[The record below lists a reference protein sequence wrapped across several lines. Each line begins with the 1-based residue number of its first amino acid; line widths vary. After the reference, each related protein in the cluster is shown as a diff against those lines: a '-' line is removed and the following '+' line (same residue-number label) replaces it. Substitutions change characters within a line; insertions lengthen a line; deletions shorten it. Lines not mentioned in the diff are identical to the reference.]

1 LVVRFEN
8 LVNYIQAETNTVLTS
23 NNDVKT
29 FPQLLEIYLHDFQVW
44 KVSDTVALKGKITS
58 ALTSLYRVAQF
69 TDHPQINAVNSSI
82 EKLRSKMVLHF
93 GQAELDSYDNQR
105 SLIPATVQLPF
116 AEAPY
121 ITNQQLLQLTSRINR
136 GSIFSYPNA
145 DRVSNEQLA
154 HEILINPSFQLDD
167 NGSISGRAKCINSS
181 FIDTFWSD
189 LLNELTRPEP
199 CFACSLGVLGYLLD
213 GLNDIL
219 DSSHDSHVGLR
230 LEAETILNIN
240 HIKDSNVLSDWS
252 SCKDLFDKIFDFIIR
267 VQVQKREEE
276 SIVKWNV
283 LKSAMQE
290 AQADEQALAIYA
302 TLKFFGDHIKLMRVD
317 AANMR
322 ISSIVPLIKE
332 SGVKYEQEKFHLQLD
347 QGTLTLD
354 NTTEW
359 LYNEIDEIK
368 VRELRELVNGNAE
381 TLRTVHITALVNLI
395 INPAIDKTQVDKIP
409 EVLRLDLHRL
419 EYISEQYPKLV
430 NCATVMRVISDFAS
444 QGSERDEL
452 SEALLE
458 SISNMVLAHDPKN
471 FEDIKPL
478 FDSIMQTSLKNLVS
492 AEDMVEMQN
501 EMEKTF
507 VDPFFDKRTTV

>member
-1 LVVRFEN
+1 
-8 LVNYIQAETNTVLTS
+8 
-23 NNDVKT
+23 
-29 FPQLLEIYLHDFQVW
+29 
-44 KVSDTVALKGKITS
+44 
-58 ALTSLYRVAQF
+58 
-69 TDHPQINAVNSSI
+69 
-82 EKLRSKMVLHF
+82 M
-93 GQAELDSYDNQR
+93 
-105 SLIPATVQLPF
+105 
-116 AEAPY
+116 
-121 ITNQQLLQLTSRINR
+121 
-136 GSIFSYPNA
+136 
-145 DRVSNEQLA
+145 
-154 HEILINPSFQLDD
+154 
-167 NGSISGRAKCINSS
+167 
-181 FIDTFWSD
+181 
-189 LLNELTRPEP
+189 
-199 CFACSLGVLGYLLD
+199 LGYLLD

-219 DSSHDSHVGLR
+219 DSSHDSQVGLR
-230 LEAETILNIN
+230 LEAETILNIT